1 MGANC
6 PKAHLCAPKAAV
18 LPIHAA
24 NVAQPRAERTERPN
38 APKCVGGGN
47 NRPFSDPDFD
57 GREPREV
64 LLLMGRAKRWL
75 ESRGFTIQL
84 SGEYRKVE
92 IKKVK
97 FE

>member
-1 MGANC
+1 MWARIAR
-6 PKAHLCAPKAAV
+6 KRVYAHQRRRSDQYMPRMS
-18 LPIHAA
+18 
-24 NVAQPRAERTERPN
+24 NRRAQREQSGPTRPN
-38 APKCVGGGN
+38 EGGGN

-64 LLLMGRAKRWL
+64 LLLMGRARRWL